1 MRQLLRQQWSKR
13 GLFDPLYRCQN
24 HLTCAFEKI
33 IDMTPNL
40 IRLLGIAA
48 LILLQ
53 AACSST
59 PSGEKIDYKR
69 QTQAEQNLEIP
80 PDLTSDS
87 ITDTMKV
94 PDIMPESTT
103 TYSDYE
109 GDQQKTGNI
118 TVATEVLPSI
128 DNIVVHRDGNQ
139 RWLEITASPEEVWP
153 KVVAFWRD
161 NGLLLVEQ
169 NPTVGIMKTDWLENR
184 ADIKQGFLTE
194 FLRKAMD
201 GIYATATRDQFRIRL
216 EPGEAGGVTNLFL
229 IHRGMEEKL
238 VGGTQG
244 DDRTL
249 WVSRPN
255 DPELEAEMLRRLMVF
270 LGVDD
275 AKAEQQ
281 LAAKPVQEPR
291 SRLIKSEQKVELLIN
306 EGFSRAWRLTGVA
319 LDRVGFVVE
328 DRDRANGIYFVRYDD
343 PDKETDQG
351 WLSGLFKEKID
362 TVNQYQVRLIAQG
375 DQALLQV
382 FNQQKQRDNSSTATR
397 ILTLIHEQIR

>member
-1 MRQLLRQQWSKR
+1 
-13 GLFDPLYRCQN
+13 
-24 HLTCAFEKI
+24 
-33 IDMTPNL
+33 MTLNL
-40 IRLLGIAA
+40 IRLLGIAG
-48 LILLQ
+48 LILLLS
-53 AACSST
+53 ACSST

-69 QTQAEQNLEIP
+69 QSQAEQNLEIP

-87 ITDTMKV
+87 INDAMKV
-94 PDIMPESTT
+94 PDITPEATA

-109 GDQQKTGNI
+109 GDQTKSASTV
-118 TVATEVLPSI
+118 VATGVLPSI
-128 DNIVVHRDGNQ
+128 DNIMVRRDGNQ

-169 NPTVGIMKTDWLENR
+169 DPTVGIMKTDWLENR

-201 GIYATATRDQFRIRL
+201 GIYAAATRDQFRVRL
-216 EPGEAGGVTNLFL
+216 EPGETSDVTNLFL
-229 IHRGMEEKL
+229 THRGMEEKL

-270 LGVDD
+270 MGIDD
-275 AKAEQQ
+275 AQAQKQ
-281 LAAKPVQEPR
+281 LATKPVQEPR
-291 SRLIKSEQKVELLIN
+291 SKLIKSEQKVELLIN
-306 EGFSRAWRLTGVA
+306 EDFSRAWRLTGVA

-343 PDKETDQG
+343 PDKEEDQG

-362 TVNQYQVRLIAQG
+362 TENQYQVKLIAQ
-375 DQALLQV
+375 DDKALLQV
-382 FNQQKQRDNSSTATR
+382 FDQQKQRDNSSTATR
-397 ILTLIHEQIR
+397 ILTLIHEQIQ